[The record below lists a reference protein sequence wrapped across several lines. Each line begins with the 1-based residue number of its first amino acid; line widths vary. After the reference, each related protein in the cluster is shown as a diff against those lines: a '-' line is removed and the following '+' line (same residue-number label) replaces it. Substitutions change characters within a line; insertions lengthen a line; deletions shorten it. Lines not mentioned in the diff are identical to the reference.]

1 MLKHVSLLAF
11 VGLTLRIVALG
22 ATLGDSIAIFAL
34 AGLFAYEK
42 YLEINKVLPL
52 NDEIKQE
59 INVLKGQ
66 IAVLQINKG
75 MKTSSNEQSQANK
88 RYF

>member
-1 MLKHVSLLAF
+1 MLKHVSLIAF
-11 VGLTLRIVALG
+11 IALTGRIVALG

-42 YLEINKVLPL
+42 YLEVNKVLPL
-52 NDEIKQE
+52 NEQIKQE
-59 INVLKGQ
+59 INVIKGQ

-75 MKTSSNEQSQANK
+75 MKVSSNETQANK